1 MTLLSERLNLDF
13 LKVGKVA
20 LGFSLLLILIS
31 VGSLFKNGLDFGLDF
46 TGGAMIEV
54 QFEKDADLPK
64 IRQQLETN
72 GIEKAVVQTFGSNDE
87 VKIRLPILKGQET
100 ENLSKNLMD
109 ILSADGTNV
118 KLKETEIIHPAIG
131 DEMTEQGILAVVIML
146 ICIMLYVAVR
156 FEWKFSVGAVAALA
170 HDVIITVGMFSL
182 LHLEFDLT
190 VLAAILAVIGYSL
203 NDTIVVYD
211 RIRENFLKIRKG
223 TPGDV
228 VNRSL
233 NQTLTRTLITSGT
246 TLFVLFALFVWGGQT
261 IHGFSSAL
269 LIGIMIGTYSS
280 IYVASTLA
288 LYLGVSREDLMPP
301 QLEKEG
307 ADQEALM

>member
-109 ILSADGTNV
+109 ILSADGTKV